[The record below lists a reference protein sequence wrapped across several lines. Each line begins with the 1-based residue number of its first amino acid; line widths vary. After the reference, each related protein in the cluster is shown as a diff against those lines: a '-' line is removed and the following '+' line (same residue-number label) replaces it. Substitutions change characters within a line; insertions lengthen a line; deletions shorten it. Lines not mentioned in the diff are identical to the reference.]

1 MIGSCRYCNLQYQ
14 NHTAD
19 CSMVKSVKD
28 LTTTSYAVLGLL
40 ALKPWTGYELSQQM
54 QRSMAFIWPR
64 AERAIYDEPTNLVAH
79 GLAKA
84 ASEPAGNRPRTVYR
98 ITAKGRR
105 ALAAW
110 LTQPS
115 APPAFESEAMVRATY
130 AEYGDKEAL
139 LRTIAGLREHAEQL
153 HAGAGAV
160 VASYLEERAPFP
172 DRAHIVAL
180 NGRFILDYIA
190 MVRRWTD
197 WASDVVSDWSDT
209 RSPDVWPE
217 ALEEF
222 RRAFEASLSS
232 DAAGPH

>member
-1 MIGSCRYCNLQYQ
+1 LQYPYV
-14 NHTAD
+14 TAF
-19 CSMVKSVKD
+19 CSIVKWVKD
-28 LTTTSYAVLGLL
+28 LTSTSYAVLGLL
-40 ALKPWTGYELSQQM
+40 ALKPWTAYELSQQM
-54 QRSMAFIWPR
+54 KRSMAFIWPR
-64 AERAIYDEPTNLVAH
+64 AERAIYDEPKSLVAH

-84 ASEPAGNRPRTVYR
+84 TSAPEGNRPRTVYR
-98 ITAKGRR
+98 ITPKGRR

-110 LTQPS
+110 LEQPS

-130 AEYGDKEAL
+130 AEYGDKDAL

-160 VASYLEERAPFP
+160 VSSYLNGQGPFP

-197 WASDVVSDWSDT
+197 WAGAVVDRWPDT
-209 RSPDVWPE
+209 RSAAVWPE
-217 ALEEF
+217 ALSEF
-222 RRAFEASLSS
+222 QRAFD
-232 DAAGPH
+232 DAERDHRG